1 MRKLKSLILK
11 QCTRKKIILSPK
23 KLVLNPL
30 EPSNCIAKTMCVL
43 KCVKVHLKILGC
55 IPVGIDFIHLPF
67 YGVKI
72 PFNSLHITCI
82 FTILIGNMV
91 ATFWFYI
98 REVKTFGDFSESVF
112 WGSRSVLSL
121 VLYTLLICR
130 KTKLAQFFQSI
141 DEIAGKRKFIQTQLT
156 GPFMFVKVHNDEKG
170 HYFSKTQAIKIS
182 YSVKSTKP
190 PIVSR
195 MLCSDASVSIR
206 LLPFQYCM
214 SFRLHTNHIM
224 PTTQW
229 TRHPSLSNYSIK
241 WRMYNYRIRR
251 HYEFSI

>member
-156 GPFMFVKVHNDEKG
+156 GPFMFVKVHNDRKRSLFLEITGNQNIIFREIYETADRK
-170 HYFSKTQAIKIS
+170 SDVMQRCIS
-182 YSVKSTKP
+182 FYTFIAVPVLYVIPIAYKSYHAYYTVDP
-190 PIVSR
+190 T
-195 MLCSDASVSIR
+195 
-206 LLPFQYCM
+206 PFAFQLFY
-214 SFRLHTNHIM
+214 
-224 PTTQW
+224 QVA
-229 TRHPSLSNYSIK
+229 YV
-241 WRMYNYRIRR
+241 
-251 HYEFSI
+251 